1 VQGAPGGAFG
11 YGMSFAAQ
19 GDGSRLSWPRGAIQP
34 PRRKTM
40 IRVMIFGVEG
50 GQSEATHLFSTAL
63 EIPTKGVVFDCP
75 LSPTGRALVIERQ
88 DSLDFEADQRGE
100 AKLKSAVLWC
110 LLS

>member
-1 VQGAPGGAFG
+1 
-11 YGMSFAAQ
+11 
-19 GDGSRLSWPRGAIQP
+19 
-34 PRRKTM
+34 M
-40 IRVMIFGVEG
+40 IRVMIFWVGG
-50 GQSEATHLFSTAL
+50 GQSEATHLFSAAL